1 MATNPY
7 LTKLPQFAFNE
18 LTFKHRNGAY
28 PLDDTSVWN
37 TKAQFVEY
45 LEETGT
51 YAYAGQLVTIA
62 NGSIEESNGAKD
74 YSLAV
79 VRSDGSCQMIG
90 DHSFESYETATAW
103 VTANPDA
110 ATPGL
115 VVSAKSDGGNN
126 YLLYVINADKS
137 LSRVS
142 FDSSTD
148 IPEVSWDSIT
158 GKPTSSV
165 TDIDASVTLSKK
177 FGESDT
183 RLTYNSTEVAYVSDI
198 PTTYE
203 AAKIT
208 GTINIANLPATVTER
223 LYIAEND
230 AARLALTTAEVQNGD
245 TVKVTE
251 TGKMYF
257 VKDDTKLSGDTPE
270 QAFEEYA
277 VGAAGTVP
285 WSGVTGKPTTVDG
298 YGITDAVK
306 TSDLSATGVA
316 GKVAIYNGDG
326 KLSATSADS
335 DKLGGQAPS
344 YYATAQSVSD
354 LSNTV
359 SGLDGEIT
367 ALEGRM
373 DTAEGDITAL
383 ESSMSTAQADITNLK
398 SGDAITALAA
408 SKLTGTVARSN
419 LPADIGGKTVT
430 VADNAGL
437 LGLTGAQI
445 NLGDLVKQT
454 DTGEVFMYTSAED
467 IGTADAFTLIVDVA
481 DAQIAWANITG
492 KPTTVDGYGITD
504 AVKTTQVSAAADA
517 NMIVQRD
524 GDGKIAGT
532 VANAETLGGNAV
544 TYFATASDMAAVK
557 DGSAIT
563 ALDAAKLTG
572 TIDIA
577 RLPATVVERLSI
589 VENDT
594 ARLALTSA
602 EVQNGDSV
610 KVTETGKM
618 YFVKDATKLGSPDTA
633 EQAFEEYSVGSA
645 ASVPWAG
652 ITGKPTDLAGYGIT
666 EVPFTVITGLD
677 PTVTAAS
684 LKTAVDN
691 THTHANATVLNAF
704 TDDAG
709 KLKYGANEVAYVAD
723 IATLAK
729 IPVLDVAPENPVEG
743 QLYFQTITLD

>member
-37 TKAQFVEY
+37 TKSQFVEY

-62 NGSIEESNGAKD
+62 NGTIDDSNGAKD

-90 DHSFESYETATAW
+90 EHSFESYEAATAW

-257 VKDDTKLSGDTPE
+257 VKDDTKLGGDTPE

-298 YGITDAVK
+298 YGITDAIK

-467 IGTADAFTLIVDVA
+467 IGTVDAFTLIVDVA

-589 VENDT
+589 VENDA

>member
-45 LEETGT
+45 LEEAGT

-62 NGSIEESNGAKD
+62 NGTIDASNGTKD

-90 DHSFESYETATAW
+90 DHSFESYEAATTW

-115 VVSAKSDGGNN
+115 VISAKASAGNN

-158 GKPTSSV
+158 GKPTSTV
-165 TDIDASVTLSKK
+165 TDIDAAVTLSKK
-177 FGESDT
+177 LGESDSK
-183 RLTYNSTEVAYVSDI
+183 LTYNSNELAFVSDI

-208 GTINIANLPATVTER
+208 GTISIDNLPATVTER

-230 AARLALTTAEVQNGD
+230 TARLALTTADVQNGD

-257 VKDDTKLSGDTPE
+257 VKDDTKLGGDTPE

-277 VGAAGTVP
+277 VGAAGSVP

-306 TSDLSATGVA
+306 TTDLSETGVA
-316 GKVAIYNGDG
+316 GKVAIYNSAG
-326 KLSATSADS
+326 KLSATAANADQ
-335 DKLGGQAPS
+335 LGGQNPA
-344 YYATAQSVSD
+344 YYATAESVTT
-354 LSNTV
+354 LSGTV
-359 SGLDGEIT
+359 SGLDGDIT

-373 DTAEGDITAL
+373 DTAESDITAL

-408 SKLTGTVARSN
+408 SKLTGTVAREN
-419 LPADIGGKTVT
+419 LPADVGGKTVT

-437 LGLTGAQI
+437 LGLTDAEI

-454 DTGEVFMYTSAED
+454 DTGEVYMYTSAED

-481 DAQIAWANITG
+481 DTQIAWAKITG
-492 KPTTVDGYGITD
+492 TPTTLSGYGITD
-504 AVKTTQVSAAADA
+504 AVNTSQVSTAAAA

-524 GDGKIAGT
+524 AGGKIAGT

-544 TYFATASDMAAVK
+544 SYFATASDMDAVK
-557 DGSAIT
+557 AGTAIT
-563 ALDAAKLTG
+563 ALDASKLTG

-577 RLPATVVERLSI
+577 RIPSTVIERLS
-589 VENDT
+589 VVANDA
-594 ARLALTSA
+594 ARLALTSD

-645 ASVPWAG
+645 ASVPWVG

-677 PTVTAAS
+677 PAVTAAA

-691 THTHANATVLNAF
+691 THTHANATVLDAF

-709 KLKYGANEVAYVAD
+709 KLKYGTNEVAYVAD
-723 IATLAK
+723 IATLAQ
-729 IPVLDVAPENPVEG
+729 IPVLDAAPANPVEG
-743 QLYFQTITLD
+743 QLYFQKITLD

>member
-37 TKAQFVEY
+37 TKSQFVEY

-62 NGSIEESNGAKD
+62 NGTIEESNGAKD

-90 DHSFESYETATAW
+90 DHSFESYEAATTW

-115 VVSAKSDGGNN
+115 VISAKSDGGNN

-158 GKPTSSV
+158 GKPTSTV
-165 TDIDASVTLSKK
+165 TDIDAAVTLSKK
-177 FGESDT
+177 LGESDSK
-183 RLTYNSTEVAYVSDI
+183 LTYNSNELAFVSDI

-208 GTINIANLPATVTER
+208 GTISIDNLPATVTER

-230 AARLALTTAEVQNGD
+230 TARLALTTTEVQNGD

-257 VKDDTKLSGDTPE
+257 VKDDTKLGGDTPE

-277 VGAAGTVP
+277 VGAAGSVP

-306 TSDLSATGVA
+306 TTDLSETGVA
-316 GKVAIYNGDG
+316 GKVAIYNSAG
-326 KLSATSADS
+326 KLSATAANADQ
-335 DKLGGQAPS
+335 LGGQNPA
-344 YYATAQSVSD
+344 YYATAESVTT
-354 LSNTV
+354 LSGTV
-359 SGLDGEIT
+359 SGLDGDIT

-373 DTAEGDITAL
+373 DTAESDITAL

-408 SKLTGTVARSN
+408 SKLTGTVAREN
-419 LPADIGGKTVT
+419 LPADVGGKTVT

-437 LGLTGAQI
+437 LGLTDVEI

-454 DTGEVFMYTSAED
+454 DTGEVYMYTSAED

-481 DAQIAWANITG
+481 DAQIAWAKITG
-492 KPTTVDGYGITD
+492 TPTTLSGYGITD
-504 AVKTTQVSAAADA
+504 AVNSSQVSTAATA

-524 GDGKIAGT
+524 ADGKIAGT

-544 TYFATASDMAAVK
+544 SYFATASDMAAVK

-577 RLPATVVERLSI
+577 RIPSTVIERLS
-589 VENDT
+589 VVANDA

-677 PTVTAAS
+677 PAVTAAA

-691 THTHANATVLNAF
+691 THTHTNATVLNAF

-709 KLKYGANEVAYVAD
+709 KLKYGTNEVAYVAD
-723 IATLAK
+723 IATLAQ
-729 IPVLDVAPENPVEG
+729 IPVLDAAPANPVEG
-743 QLYFQTITLD
+743 QLYFQKITLD